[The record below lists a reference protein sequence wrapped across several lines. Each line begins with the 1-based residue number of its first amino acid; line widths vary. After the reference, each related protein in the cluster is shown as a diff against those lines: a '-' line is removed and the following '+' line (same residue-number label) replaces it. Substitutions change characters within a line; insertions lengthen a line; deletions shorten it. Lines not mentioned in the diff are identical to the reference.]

1 MRLFS
6 EVSLMHNAQVRIQL
20 VGDGV
25 LDVPRA
31 ANIDTANMTLR
42 GTFSSATEINAKFI
56 ISS

>member
-1 MRLFS
+1 MTGFLFI
-6 EVSLMHNAQVRIQL
+6 RRQL

-25 LDVPRA
+25 PDVPRA